1 MNREKYSRQIL
12 FQPIGEEGQK
22 KLLGSRA
29 VVIGCGALGTAH
41 ANALV
46 RAGVGTLRIVDRD
59 YVEQSNLQRQSLF
72 DESDASESLPKAVTA
87 ERKLKQINSD
97 VQTEGIVA
105 DVTSRNIE
113 ELVRGFDVILDGTDN
128 FETRYLLNDAAVKM
142 GIPWI
147 YGAVV
152 ASSAVTM
159 TILPGRGPC
168 LSCVFPD
175 APSGL
180 HETCD
185 TVGVIG
191 PAAAWTSA
199 IQVTEALKILLGREQ
214 ELHGTL
220 FGFDIWHNRTQ
231 QVRPKR
237 DPDCRTC
244 VQRILTHLEEGEPLP
259 TALCGRDAVQ
269 IRHRDSRKLDLALLK
284 SRLEQFGEVRANN
297 YLLKVSFDGYELT
310 VFADGRA
317 IIKGTQDPAVARGIY
332 AKYISS

>member
-1 MNREKYSRQIL
+1 MI
-12 FQPIGEEGQK
+12 I
-22 KLLGSRA
+22 
-29 VVIGCGALGTAH
+29 IGCGALGTAH

-152 ASSAVTM
+152 ASSA
-159 TILPGRGPC
+159 
-168 LSCVFPD
+168 
-175 APSGL
+175 
-180 HETCD
+180 
-185 TVGVIG
+185 
-191 PAAAWTSA
+191 
-199 IQVTEALKILLGREQ
+199 K
-214 ELHGTL
+214 
-220 FGFDIWHNRTQ
+220 
-231 QVRPKR
+231 K
-237 DPDCRTC
+237 
-244 VQRILTHLEEGEPLP
+244 
-259 TALCGRDAVQ
+259 
-269 IRHRDSRKLDLALLK
+269 
-284 SRLEQFGEVRANN
+284 
-297 YLLKVSFDGYELT
+297 
-310 VFADGRA
+310 
-317 IIKGTQDPAVARGIY
+317 
-332 AKYISS
+332 

>member
-22 KLLGSRA
+22 KLLGSKA
-29 VVIGCGALGTAH
+29 VVVGCGALGTAH

-59 YVEQSNLQRQSLF
+59 YVEESNLQRQSLF
-72 DESDASESLPKAVTA
+72 DESDARQSLPKAVAA
-87 ERKLKQINSD
+87 ERKLKQINSG
-97 VQTEGIVA
+97 VQTEGVVA

-142 GIPWI
+142 NIPWI

-168 LSCVFPD
+168 LSCVFPEPP
-175 APSGL
+175 AGL

-191 PAAAWTSA
+191 SAAAWTSA
-199 IQVTEALKILLGREQ
+199 IQITEALKILMGQKEN
-214 ELHGTL
+214 LHGAL

-237 DPDCRTC
+237 DPECRAC
-244 VQRILTHLEEGEPLP
+244 GQRIFTHLEHGEPPP

-269 IRHRDSRKLDLALLK
+269 IRHRNSCQLNLQLLK
-284 SRLEQFGEVRANN
+284 SRLERFGEVRANN
-297 YLLKVSFDGYELT
+297 YLLKFSLDGYELT
-310 VFADGRA
+310 VFPDGRA
-317 IIKGTQDPAVARGIY
+317 IIKGTHDPAVARAIY
-332 AKYISS
+332 AKYIGS